1 MVRRKNS
8 GGLNNNSMNV
18 IKDNTNGGHK
28 LAKSDKEIT
37 KGKAA
42 NSAGGSPEAGDDNNS
57 LVGAIQEAIQLEDDE
72 REYSSSAQAQ
82 EEDALLKEFGF

>member
-42 NSAGGSPEAGDDNNS
+42 NSAGDDNNS